1 DVGADRRAAGHHR
14 GPASQGGWIAGHHD
28 RIGVGLFAA
37 ELLGRPDADH
47 AVCRDAGLAA
57 GQRPRRDGYGAG
69 RAAQRADPERLG
81 EPDPTGQHDC
91 AGQVCHDRAGDPRG
105 HARVPAYGLY
115 QVRPCQGPVRK
126 ARAGRAPAQEHP
138 DSHRDGGR
146 AGIRAGHGLCRGD
159 RNRVFL
165 AGHGQAAD
173 RLHHQPGSP
182 RGGGLPDVDRFLPGD
197 AEPGR
202 GHRLYRARP
211 AGASGAPRM
220 TTPVS
225 PANVAEPPVA
235 APVETPLRRF
245 MADFCA
251 SKLALLGLALLLL
264 TVGAALLAPWIAPQN
279 PFDIGSLDILDSKLP
294 PGSTSSDGSMTYWLG
309 TDGQARDVF
318 SAILYGLR
326 TSLMVGTIS
335 ALAALIIGA
344 TVGLIAAYFGGRVDA
359 FLMRAVDIQLSFPAI
374 LVALILLA
382 ILGKGVDKVIIAL
395 VVVQWAYFARAARG
409 AALVE
414 RSREY

>member
-1 DVGADRRAAGHHR
+1 
-14 GPASQGGWIAGHHD
+14 
-28 RIGVGLFAA
+28 
-37 ELLGRPDADH
+37 
-47 AVCRDAGLAA
+47 
-57 GQRPRRDGYGAG
+57 
-69 RAAQRADPERLG
+69 
-81 EPDPTGQHDC
+81 
-91 AGQVCHDRAGDPRG
+91 
-105 HARVPAYGLY
+105 
-115 QVRPCQGPVRK
+115 
-126 ARAGRAPAQEHP
+126 
-138 DSHRDGGR
+138 
-146 AGIRAGHGLCRGD
+146 
-159 RNRVFL
+159 
-165 AGHGQAAD
+165 
-173 RLHHQPGSP
+173 
-182 RGGGLPDVDRFLPGD
+182 
-197 AEPGR
+197 
-202 GHRLYRARP
+202 
-211 AGASGAPRM
+211 M

-225 PANVAEPPVA
+225 PADVAEPPVA

-264 TVGAALLAPWIAPQN
+264 TVGAALFAPWIAPQN

-318 SAILYGLR
+318 SAILYGMR

-335 ALAALIIGA
+335 VLAAFIIGA

-414 RSREY
+414 RSREYVEAARCMSLGWGRVLFRHVLPNCMPPLIVIATIDLAHAIALEATLSFLGVGVPVTEPSLGMLISNGFEYLLSGLYWISFFPGIALAIAIVGINLVGDHLRDVLNPRNAT